1 MTFAVPS
8 AVRVPVVAL
17 KLAGDPEP
25 TLSAEPTL
33 SVAGTVRAA
42 LSLPSMTVMPPLG
55 ADFDNV
61 TVQVLLPLDPRL
73 EGVQATEE
81 TSTGA
86 TRLIVVRAEEPL

>member
-1 MTFAVPS
+1 VPS

-17 KLAGDPEP
+17 KLAEDP
-25 TLSAEPTL
+25 EPTL
-33 SVAGTVRAA
+33 SVAGAARAA
-42 LSLPSMTVMPPLG
+42 LSLFSARVIPPVGTV
-55 ADFDNV
+55 FDNV